1 MASKKTTDRVI
12 DILNLVYTAEI
23 GAIGIYMDQHAKM
36 DDRGIKKFAERLKA
50 DAVHEMKH
58 AEELMERILFV
69 GGNMKYEKHE
79 VPVPMMEDIKDIVR
93 LNIDIEERAIKRL
106 NAGIKICF
114 EDGDHG
120 SRMLLESILKDEEK
134 HLDEYETLQENIH
147 TFGDNYI
154 VTHLI

>member
-1 MASKKTTDRVI
+1 MAKQKTTARVI

-50 DAVHEMKH
+50 DALHEMKH

-69 GGNMKYEKHE
+69 GGPMKYEKHE
-79 VPVPMMEDIKDIVR
+79 VPAAALDGVVDMVK
-93 LNIDIEERAIKRL
+93 LNIDLETRAIDRL
-106 NAGIKICF
+106 NKGIKICF
-114 EDGDHG
+114 DDGDNG
-120 SRMLLESILKDEEK
+120 SRLLLESILKDEET
-134 HLDEYETLQENIH
+134 HLDEYETLLENLE
-147 TFGDNYI
+147 TYGDNFI